1 MTRVLIADDSAFM
14 RIALKKMLSEFDD
27 IEIVGEAS
35 NGQIAVQMAKE
46 LKPDV
51 ITMDVEMPVMNG
63 IDAVR
68 EIMAAS
74 PVPVIMVSSLTE
86 KDSQTTLTALG
97 HGAVDFIA
105 KQSSFVQLDIVKIGQ
120 ELVGKLRYWGSRKA
134 HGLNLR
140 PSAPAEVHGH
150 AAAHEVPPLP
160 LPTLRHVEKRPAPEL
175 VVLAISTGGPATLPG
190 MLKTMGRLKCPM
202 VIAQHMPPMFTNG
215 LAAHLRKD
223 TGLNVIES
231 SDGLRLEP
239 GMVVIAKGGT
249 DLVVRELAPGHL
261 SVFEKLNADAPF
273 HPNADLLFSS
283 AAKLSCEV
291 VGVVMTGM
299 GSDGMKGTRELV
311 ERKGSI
317 IIAQQPASCVV
328 DGMPS
333 SVIEAGLASAVLAPQ
348 ELGRRLS
355 RIAGVGFLERF
366 SGPA

>member
-35 NGQIAVQMAKE
+35 NGQLAVQMAKE

-68 EIMAAS
+68 EIMAAC
-74 PVPVIMVSSLTE
+74 PTPVIMVSSLTE
-86 KDSQTTLTALG
+86 KDSETTLKALG
-97 HGAVDFIA
+97 LGAVDFIA

-120 ELVGKLRYWGSRKA
+120 ELVGKLRYWGSRRSR
-134 HGLNLR
+134 GLGMR
-140 PSAPAEVHGH
+140 PLAPAAVREP
-150 AAAHEVPPLP
+150 EVPPVP
-160 LPTLRHVEKRPAPEL
+160 MHKVRQVEKRGAPAL

-190 MLKTMGRLKCPM
+190 MLKAMGRLKCPM

-223 TGLNVIES
+223 SGLDVIEGT
-231 SDGLRLEP
+231 DNLRLEP
-239 GMVVIAKGGT
+239 GMVVIARGGT

-261 SVFEKLNADAPF
+261 SVFEKLNPEAPF
-273 HPNADLLFSS
+273 HPNADVLFAS
-283 AAKLSCEV
+283 AAQLSCEV

-299 GSDGMKGTRELV
+299 GSDGMKGARDMV
-311 ERKGSI
+311 ERKGST
-317 IIAQQPASCVV
+317 IIAQEPGSCVV
-328 DGMPS
+328 DGMPL
-333 SVIEAGLASAVLAPQ
+333 SVIEAGLASAVLRPHDI
-348 ELGRRLS
+348 GRRLA
-355 RIAGVGFLERF
+355 RIAGVGFLDRF